1 MRPLLF
7 KFKYLNSKITPSESV
22 KIKPMLQRLTIH
34 IALVFLFAFTQMGV
48 ATHEISHLTNSAKH
62 GQQDQNPQS
71 KHTPAEQC
79 EQCISYA
86 KVASGL
92 QLSAFVVPAIS
103 ADSTQIAN
111 DYFSVQSYPTTAYT
125 ARGPPQKLNI

>member
-1 MRPLLF
+1 
-7 KFKYLNSKITPSESV
+7 
-22 KIKPMLQRLTIH
+22 MLQRLAVH

-62 GQQDQNPQS
+62 SQQDQKTQS
-71 KHTPAEQC
+71 KHTVAEQC

-92 QLSAFVVPAIS
+92 QLPTFVMPAIT
-103 ADSTQIAN
+103 AVSTQAPH

-125 ARGPPQKLNI
+125 ARGPPQKLSI